1 MDPRG
6 PSVELRVDL
15 DFEEGRQPTRL
26 EPELEATIYRLVQ
39 EALNNAV
46 THADA
51 SRIRVDVIEDAG
63 TVTIH
68 VGDDGAGF
76 DPAQRTSGFGLVGM
90 RERVELVGGSIETA
104 SEPGAGTDVRAT
116 VPARHRPGD

>member
-15 DFEEGRQPTRL
+15 DFEEQRQQTRL

-39 EALNNAV
+39 EALNNAIN
-46 THADA
+46 HAKA
-51 SRIRVDVIEDAG
+51 SSIRIGVVEDAG
-63 TVTIH
+63 AVTIH

-76 DPAQRTSGFGLVGM
+76 DPGQEGGGFGLVGM
-90 RERVELVGGSIETA
+90 RERVELVGGSIEVT
-104 SEPGAGTDVRAT
+104 SEPGAGTDMRAT
-116 VPARHRPGD
+116 VPARHRAGD